1 MNPNDAMYVDIENQK
16 ELLKESTYG
25 FCCNKVSLKKI
36 DQENFLPNN
45 FYIFGSLFVTHLEC
59 FRIHL

>member
-36 DQENFLPNN
+36 DQENFLPSN
-45 FYIFGSLFVTHLEC
+45 F
-59 FRIHL
+59 